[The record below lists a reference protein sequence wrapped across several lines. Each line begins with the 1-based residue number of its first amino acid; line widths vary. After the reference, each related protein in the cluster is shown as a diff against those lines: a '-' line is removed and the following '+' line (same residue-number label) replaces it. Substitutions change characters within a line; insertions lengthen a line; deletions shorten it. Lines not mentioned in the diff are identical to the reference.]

1 MAYDFNS
8 LIKQADEASNRD
20 KFYTD
25 FKDVDPN
32 VLHQISE
39 LTDWM
44 RTKAK
49 GSDVR
54 EVIAQLFERT
64 WLEESKKGN
73 ANMEVAKA
81 RGRFPVLNERLNNAD
96 KERAENTRKLAQ
108 KANKDEVTNV
118 ITPKGTLA
126 YASLPKSGNQ
136 VGWYYY
142 CPDGDGTHG
151 AGNYVWNG
159 KSWFFGGTG
168 DEGYNLL
175 KEGCNLLR
183 KDLDKIEE
191 DVYSSSN
198 TPISIYESV
207 SGWKLNESDGLSSSD
222 NAYKLVKFNITAG
235 KVYNISGSERFQF
248 QSEKFVPQSGTS
260 NRIGI
265 TYQSDGYAIAPIG
278 AKYLIIS
285 ALSESNV
292 TVKVAESLPKKINS
306 YVSKNLCGLDP
317 NILYPVNINVGDVLT
332 FSTENGVLYPNDSLD
347 VLFFDSNK
355 QYIGA
360 YSLLQNTNVRTIETV
375 IGAKY
380 ITFNHKPY
388 VPVQV
393 EFGNHSDYM
402 EYVFNSNY
410 VKSIVDNGYYNLYP
424 LTNGSWLG
432 NNLTT
437 DINIKLRLSDFVKV
451 KAGDIIE
458 IDNGSFV
465 YAVGLWDSNMN
476 RYRSDSIWNDK
487 SERLEIEKDGYLMI
501 VFKKSSDEIIGINDF
516 DGSIKFYIR
525 DISESIIDGNDEMYI
540 DNKKISIYN
549 PYKNKRTNKYKG
561 QLHCHTTNSDG
572 KWSVDK
578 TMSKYS
584 EAGYDFIT
592 ITDHNFITEEP
603 TDLHGMVWIGN
614 SLEDTNNVPGKQ
626 HCNIIGAKSVV
637 NKIDAYSNTNTVQ
650 SMVIDYVKKQNAIL
664 QYNHPDDVT
673 VYVSNEDLDNMPDG
687 ISLIEIYNGSDGHS
701 LTTIETTS
709 ELPYSGCQFNAN
721 YYCEADGKTY
731 VNRNSDADSMVNV
744 WDCNIIRPV
753 VDTERG
759 FTHLLDAGHKVFGT
773 ATDDCHFI
781 STFNY
786 GWVQVFTDR
795 RNKTAIMNGL
805 LSGNF
810 YASCGVELSSVF
822 VEDGVYEINIE
833 DGENA
838 VTTFYGYGLEVLK
851 TCNGSK
857 ANYEFNGNEKYVRAV
872 VEIGDKKAWT
882 QPVWLLNSKYN
893 YEF

>member
-1 MAYDFNS
+1 MGVRIQELPETTGINKEDV
-8 LIKQADEASNRD
+8 LIVEDVQGTKKGTVQQLDEALGVSQLKEDWGVLENRINTTLETQNTNIQNIQNEQNELETNTNNNINAQNTKINSIQTQQTNLANQQTNLANEQTTLSNRMD
-20 KFYTD
+20 TFTSLSAGSTTGD
-25 FKDVDPN
+25 A
-32 VLHQISE
+32 E
-39 LTDWM
+39 LRDI
-44 RTKAK
+44 RV
-49 GSDVR
+49 G
-54 EVIAQLFERT
+54 
-64 WLEESKKGN
+64 
-73 ANMEVAKA
+73 ANGVTY
-81 RGRFPVLNERLNNAD
+81 NNA
-96 KERAENTRKLAQ
+96 
-108 KANKDEVTNV
+108 
-118 ITPKGTLA
+118 
-126 YASLPKSGNQ
+126 
-136 VGWYYY
+136 
-142 CPDGDGTHG
+142 GDAVRGQ
-151 AGNYVWNG
+151 Y
-159 KSWFFGGTG
+159 SQ
-168 DEGYNLL
+168 L
-175 KEGCNLLR
+175 KE
-183 KDLDKIEE
+183 DLDNIEE
-191 DVYSSSN
+191 DVYSDN
-198 TPISIYESV
+198 TTPIPIDESI
-207 SGWKLNESDGLSSSD
+207 SGWKLNESDGLCSSD
-222 NAYKLVKFNITAG
+222 NAYKLVKFNITADRIY
-235 KVYNISGSERFQF
+235 KISGSERFQF
-248 QSEKFVPQSGTS
+248 QTEKRVPQTGEP

-265 TYQSDGYAIAPIG
+265 TYQSDGTAVAPYN
-278 AKYLIIS
+278 AKYLIVS
-285 ALSESNV
+285 TLKDTNV
-292 TVKVAESLPKKINS
+292 TVKKGVYSLAKKINN
-306 YVSKNLCGLDP
+306 YLFKNLCGLDP

-332 FSTENGVLYPNDSLD
+332 FSTENGVLYPNHNFY

-355 QYIGA
+355 QYIGKYA
-360 YSLLQNTNVRTIETV
+360 LLKNTNMRTIETV

-380 ITFNHKPY
+380 ITFNHKPT

-393 EFGNHSDYM
+393 EFGNKSDYM
-402 EYVFNSNY
+402 EYVFNSDY

-424 LTNGSWLG
+424 LTNGSWRD
-432 NNLTT
+432 NDLTIDT
-437 DINIKLRLSDFVKV
+437 NIKLRLSDFAKV

-465 YAVGLWDSNMN
+465 YAVGLWDSNMS

-487 SERLEIEKDGYLMI
+487 SERLKIEKDGYLMI
-501 VFKKSSDEIIGINDF
+501 AFKKSSDEIIGINDF

-525 DISESIIDGNDEMYI
+525 DTSKGIIDGNDEMYI

-572 KWSVDK
+572 KWSIDK
-578 TMSKYS
+578 TMTKYS

-603 TDLHGMVWIGN
+603 NNLHGMVWLGN
-614 SLEDTNNVPGKQ
+614 SLEDTNNVAGKQ

-637 NKIDAYSNTNTVQ
+637 NKIDEYTNTNTVQ
-650 SMVIDYVKKQNAIL
+650 SMVIDYVKRQNAIL

-687 ISLIEIYNGSDGHS
+687 ISFIEIYNGCDGHS

-721 YYCEADGKTY
+721 YYCKADGKTY
-731 VNRNSDADSMVNV
+731 VNRNDDADSMVNV

-786 GWVQVFTDR
+786 GWVQVFSDR

-833 DGENA
+833 NGENA
-838 VTTFYGYGLEVLK
+838 VTTFYGYGLELLK